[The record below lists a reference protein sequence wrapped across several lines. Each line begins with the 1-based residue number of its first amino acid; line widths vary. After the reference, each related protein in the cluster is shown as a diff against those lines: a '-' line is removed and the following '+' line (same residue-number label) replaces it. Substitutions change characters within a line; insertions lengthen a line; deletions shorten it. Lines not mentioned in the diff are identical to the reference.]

1 MDDLP
6 PPRFLPAGEAALCV
20 EFGSDIDPLLNA
32 RVSALDTVLATHPI
46 AGIVETVPTYRS
58 LLIHFDPQFLS
69 TAELIEAIRSL
80 ASAPVPPQAARK
92 SWLIPACYEPSHA
105 EDLAETAKALG
116 LSGAEIAK
124 LHAGATYRVYMY
136 GFAPGYVFLGGLPPE
151 LNISRRASP
160 RPPVPA
166 GALLVAGRQALIGHD
181 PMPTGWYHI
190 GRTPVATFD
199 ATRQPPCFIGI
210 GDEIHFEPI
219 DAASFASLEIAAR
232 EGAQI
237 ARRLA

>member
-1 MDDLP
+1 MEEL

-20 EFGSDIDPLLNA
+20 EFGSDIDPPLSA
-32 RVSALDTVLATHPI
+32 RVSALDAALAANPI
-46 AGIVETVPTYRS
+46 SGIIETVPTYRS
-58 LLIHFDPQFLS
+58 LLIHFDPQLLS
-69 TAELIEAIRSL
+69 TAELIEAIRDP
-80 ASAPVPPQAARK
+80 ASAPVPPQAAHK
-92 SWLIPACYEPSHA
+92 SWLIPACYDPSHA
-105 EDLAETAKALG
+105 EDLAEAGEMLG
-116 LSGAEIAK
+116 LSGAAIAK

-136 GFAPGYVFLGGLPPE
+136 GFAPGYVFLGGLQPA
-151 LNISRRASP
+151 LNISRRAVP
-160 RPPVPA
+160 RSPVPA
-166 GALLVAGRQALIGHD
+166 GALLIAGGQALIGHN

-232 EGAQI
+232 EGVQI